1 MSSVSVKVDGDVQRL
16 MQRLGRIA
24 GMDKAGIINA
34 IAEGLRTSTIERFR
48 AEKSPEGKKWK
59 QSIRARE
66 EGGKTLTKSTALRS
80 SIRSDSSADGLAIGT
95 NDIRAATHQFGDT
108 RIIKAK
114 RKKALRFRVNG
125 RWVSKKEVKVTI
137 PARPFL
143 GVSEEDEEE
152 IKELLRQSLEES

>member
-1 MSSVSVKVDGDVQRL
+1 MSSINLKVEGDVQRL
-16 MQRLGRIA
+16 MKRLGRIA
-24 GMDKAGIINA
+24 SVDKAGINNA
-34 IAEGLRTSTIERFR
+34 IAEGLRTSTIERFQ

-66 EGGKTLTKSTALRS
+66 EGGKTLIKSAALRS
-80 SIRSDSSADGLAIGT
+80 SIRSEASAEGLAVGT
-95 NDIRAATHQFGDT
+95 NDIRAATHQFGDS

-114 RKKALRFRVNG
+114 RKKALRFRVSG

-152 IKELLRQSLEES
+152 IKKLLGKALEEV

>member
-24 GMDKAGIINA
+24 GMDKAGINNA
-34 IAEGLRTSTIERFR
+34 IAEGLRTSTIERFQ

-152 IKELLRQSLEES
+152 IKELLRKSLEES

>member
-1 MSSVSVKVDGDVQRL
+1 MSSINLKVEGDVQRL
-16 MQRLGRIA
+16 MKRLGRIA
-24 GMDKAGIINA
+24 VWTRPELTIR
-34 IAEGLRTSTIERFR
+34 LRRACGTSTIERFQ
-48 AEKSPEGKKWK
+48 AEKSPEEKKWK

-80 SIRSDSSADGLAIGT
+80 SIRSEASADGLAIGT

-114 RKKALRFRVNG
+114 RKKALRFRING

-152 IKELLRQSLEES
+152 IKKLLGKALEEV

>member
-1 MSSVSVKVDGDVQRL
+1 MSSVNVKVDGDVQRL
-16 MQRLGRIA
+16 MKRLGRIA
-24 GMDKAGIINA
+24 GVDKAGINNT
-34 IAEGLRTSTIERFR
+34 IAEGLRTSTIERFQ
-48 AEKSPEGKKWK
+48 AEKSPEEKKWK

-66 EGGKTLTKSTALRS
+66 EGGKTLTKSSALRS
-80 SIRSDSSADGLAIGT
+80 SIRSEASADGLAIGT

-114 RKKALRFRVNG
+114 RKKALRFRING

-152 IKELLRQSLEES
+152 IKKLLGKALEEV

>member
-24 GMDKAGIINA
+24 DMDKAGINNA
-34 IAEGLRTSTIERFR
+34 IAEGLRTSTIERFQ

-152 IKELLRQSLEES
+152 IKELLCKALEEV

>member
-1 MSSVSVKVDGDVQRL
+1 MSSINLKVEGDVQRL
-16 MQRLGRIA
+16 MKRLGRIA
-24 GMDKAGIINA
+24 SVDKAGINNA
-34 IAEGLRTSTIERFR
+34 IAEGLRTSTIERFQ

-66 EGGKTLTKSTALRS
+66 EGGKTLIKSAALRS
-80 SIRSDSSADGLAIGT
+80 SIRSEASAEGLAVGT

-114 RKKALRFRVNG
+114 RKKALRFRVSG

-152 IKELLRQSLEES
+152 IKKLLSQALEES

>member
-1 MSSVSVKVDGDVQRL
+1 MSSINLKVEGDVQRL
-16 MQRLGRIA
+16 MKRLGRIA
-24 GMDKAGIINA
+24 SVDKAGINNA
-34 IAEGLRTSTIERFR
+34 IAEGLRTSTIERFQ

-66 EGGKTLTKSTALRS
+66 EGGKTLIKSAALRS
-80 SIRSDSSADGLAIGT
+80 SIRSEASAEGLAVGT

-114 RKKALRFRVNG
+114 RKKALRFRING

-152 IKELLRQSLEES
+152 IKKLLGKALEEV

>member
-1 MSSVSVKVDGDVQRL
+1 MSSVNVKVDGDVQRL
-16 MQRLGRIA
+16 MKRLGRIA
-24 GMDKAGIINA
+24 GVDKAGINNT
-34 IAEGLRTSTIERFR
+34 IAEGLRTSTIERFQ
-48 AEKSPEGKKWK
+48 AEKSPEEKKWK

-80 SIRSDSSADGLAIGT
+80 SIRSEASADGLAIGT

-114 RKKALRFRVNG
+114 RKKALRFRING

-152 IKELLRQSLEES
+152 IRELLCQALEEL

>member
-1 MSSVSVKVDGDVQRL
+1 MK
-16 MQRLGRIA
+16 RLGRIA
-24 GMDKAGIINA
+24 SVDKAGINNT
-34 IAEGLRTSTIERFR
+34 IAEGLRTSTIERFQ
-48 AEKSPEGKKWK
+48 AEKSPEEKKWK

-80 SIRSDSSADGLAIGT
+80 SIRSEASADGLAIGT

-114 RKKALRFRVNG
+114 RKKALRFRING

-152 IKELLRQSLEES
+152 IKKLLGKALEEV

>member
-24 GMDKAGIINA
+24 GMDKAGINNA
-34 IAEGLRTSTIERFR
+34 IAEGLRTSTIERFQ

>member
-24 GMDKAGIINA
+24 GMDKAGINNA
-34 IAEGLRTSTIERFR
+34 IAEGLRTSTIERFQ

-152 IKELLRQSLEES
+152 IKKLLGKALEET

>member
-1 MSSVSVKVDGDVQRL
+1 MSSVNVKVDGDVQRL
-16 MQRLGRIA
+16 MKRLGRIA
-24 GMDKAGIINA
+24 GVDKARINNT
-34 IAEGLRTSTIERFR
+34 IAEGLRTSTIERFQ
-48 AEKSPEGKKWK
+48 AEKSPEEKKWK

-80 SIRSDSSADGLAIGT
+80 SIRSEASADGLAIGT

-114 RKKALRFRVNG
+114 RKKALRFRING

-152 IKELLRQSLEES
+152 IKKLLGKALEEV

>member
-24 GMDKAGIINA
+24 GMDKAGINNA
-34 IAEGLRTSTIERFR
+34 IAEGLRTSTIERFQ

-143 GVSEEDEEE
+143 GVSEEDEEV

>member
-1 MSSVSVKVDGDVQRL
+1 MSSINLNVEGDVQRL
-16 MQRLGRIA
+16 MKRLGRIA
-24 GMDKAGIINA
+24 GVDKAGINNA
-34 IAEGLRTSTIERFR
+34 IAEGLRTSTIERFQ

-66 EGGKTLTKSTALRS
+66 EGGKTLIKSAALRS
-80 SIRSDSSADGLAIGT
+80 SIRSEASAEGLAVGT

-152 IKELLRQSLEES
+152 IKKLLSQALEES

>member
-1 MSSVSVKVDGDVQRL
+1 MSSVNVKVDGEVQRL
-16 MQRLGRIA
+16 MKRLGRIA
-24 GMDKAGIINA
+24 GVDKAGINNT
-34 IAEGLRTSTIERFR
+34 IAEGLRTSTIERFQ
-48 AEKSPEGKKWK
+48 AEKSPEEKKWK

-80 SIRSDSSADGLAIGT
+80 SIRSEASADGLAIGT

-114 RKKALRFRVNG
+114 RKMALRFRING

-152 IKELLRQSLEES
+152 IKKLLSQALEES